1 MAREKHRCFYTG
13 RKITTQ
19 NCYLDHV
26 IPQVGFGNNSY
37 KNIVAP
43 CYDANSMKNDKPA
56 DEFILLL

>member
-1 MAREKHRCFYTG
+1 MAREKRRCFYTG

-56 DEFILLL
+56 DEFIRLL